1 MAKLNKWY
9 RHISWIAQYVESV
22 DVTKWPVSML
32 LACISM
38 WNLHCATFSHSFHW
52 RAMLWNAPHIQFSCN
67 AFASFHEAN
76 LSMYCMILIGWRAN
90 CTLKMSERRAS
101 LTDTPIDQHGA
112 ISYISNSCMYS
123 TVVRFL
129 APTICFFTDQ
139 TTSACAMIY
148 IDILLVLNKCIYH
161 CILFFCPKI

>member
-101 LTDTPIDQHGA
+101 LTDTPTDQHGA
-112 ISYISNSCMYS
+112 ILIFQIRVCIRQSFGSSHQPFVFSQIKRLVRALWSTSISS
-123 TVVRFL
+123 
-129 APTICFFTDQ
+129 
-139 TTSACAMIY
+139 
-148 IDILLVLNKCIYH
+148 
-161 CILFFCPKI
+161 